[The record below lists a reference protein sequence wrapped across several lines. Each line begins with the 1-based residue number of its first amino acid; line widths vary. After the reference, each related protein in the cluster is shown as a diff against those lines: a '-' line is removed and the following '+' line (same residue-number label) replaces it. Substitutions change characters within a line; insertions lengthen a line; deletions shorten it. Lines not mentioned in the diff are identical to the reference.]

1 MDDAWRM
8 SGMTLSHTLVITL
21 RGGNTSRIRFHT
33 KSHLVDA
40 RGLYELYLVQN
51 FAGRRSF

>member
-8 SGMTLSHTLVITL
+8 SGMTLSHTLVTL